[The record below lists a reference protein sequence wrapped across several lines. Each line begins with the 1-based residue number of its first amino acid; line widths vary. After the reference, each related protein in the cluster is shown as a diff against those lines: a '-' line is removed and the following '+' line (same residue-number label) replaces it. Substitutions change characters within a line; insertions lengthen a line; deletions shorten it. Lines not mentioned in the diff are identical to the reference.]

1 MGARQDNVNWAGLI
15 EAIATRRD
23 REAFEE
29 VFSHFAP
36 RVKAQLIKLGTT
48 AELADD
54 IAQET
59 MLAVWRKADQFD
71 PSTAAVAA
79 WIYTIA
85 RNLRV
90 DALRK
95 VRQSTTLADIR
106 HDVWED
112 DAPRPDEILQARQD
126 FARVRRA
133 LANLP
138 RDQADAI
145 QSAYYLD
152 MSQTDIAGSLGAP
165 LGTVKSRV
173 RLALKRLRALL
184 DDDNAP

>member
-1 MGARQDNVNWAGLI
+1 VNWASLI
-15 EAIATRRD
+15 VAIATRRD
-23 REAFEE
+23 REAFEQ
-29 VFSHFAP
+29 VFLHFAP
-36 RVKAQLIKLGTT
+36 RVKAMLMKLGTT

-54 IAQET
+54 LAQDT

-71 PSTAAVAA
+71 PSTSAVAA

-90 DALRK
+90 DTLRK
-95 VRQSTTLADIR
+95 VRSSSTLDEAR
-106 HDVWED
+106 HEAWED
-112 DAPRPDEILQARQD
+112 DAPRPDEIVQARQD
-126 FARVRRA
+126 FVRVRRA
-133 LANLP
+133 LSGLSQ
-138 RDQADAI
+138 DQAEAI

-152 MSQTDIAGSLGAP
+152 MSQTDIAGAIDAP

-184 DDDNAP
+184 EDDNAR